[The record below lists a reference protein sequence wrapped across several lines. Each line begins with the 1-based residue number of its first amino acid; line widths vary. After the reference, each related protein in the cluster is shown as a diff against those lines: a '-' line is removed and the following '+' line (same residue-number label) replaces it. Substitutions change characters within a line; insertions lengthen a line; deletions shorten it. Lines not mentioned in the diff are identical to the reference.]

1 MINQSKNVDLEKQ
14 LEFEFGWVLFSENL
28 IIDFLFDSSQL
39 QSIHFMGLM
48 FELCVHNFFHS
59 RNDSFGLVLFLF
71 TFNVFV
77 I

>member
-39 QSIHFMGLM
+39 
-48 FELCVHNFFHS
+48 
-59 RNDSFGLVLFLF
+59 
-71 TFNVFV
+71 
-77 I
+77 